1 MSAYIVDIEADGP
14 IPGDYSMI
22 EIGAVKLTAKLD
34 VTFRIQMRPISHH
47 FVQEALNVTGYSRR
61 NTFAFEHSA
70 CDGIGMFIDWVNNTN
85 TPNTRPMFFSDNN
98 GFDYMFVHWYCM
110 HFYGEDPFGHTS
122 RNLQDIFRGQ
132 KNDFRNRE
140 FKKLRKT
147 PHDHNPVHDA
157 QGNAEVL
164 IHMIQHM
171 GLKGLKVE

>member
-14 IPGDYSMI
+14 IPGVYSMI
-22 EIGAVKLTAKLD
+22 EIGAVKLTESLSETFHIKL
-34 VTFRIQMRPISHH
+34 RPIS
-47 FVQEALNVTGYSRR
+47 ELYMPKILKMLKYSRQDTL
-61 NTFAFEHSA
+61 NFEHTA
-70 CDGIGMFIDWVNNTN
+70 THAMFLFERWIKETN
-85 TPNTRPMFFSDNN
+85 TKGSPLFFSDNN
-98 GFDYMFVHWYCM
+98 GFDYMFTHWYFM
-110 HFYGEDPFGHTS
+110 KFLEEDPFGHTS

-164 IHMIQHM
+164 IHMVQHM